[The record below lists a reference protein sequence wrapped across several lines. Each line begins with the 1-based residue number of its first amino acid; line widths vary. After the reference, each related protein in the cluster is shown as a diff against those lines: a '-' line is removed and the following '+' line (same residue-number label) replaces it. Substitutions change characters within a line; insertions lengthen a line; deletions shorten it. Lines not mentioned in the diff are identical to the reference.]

1 VSVLVAVGT
10 RIGET
15 TASQSLFWFREWREN
30 AVDPPA
36 PPATRVK
43 LPLVTVHPDMSVSK
57 PYVRGPG
64 AASRSATSWNVRVA
78 GGASSDAVVTVNGIV
93 SPQPTLFP
101 GSGAGL
107 DYAMVKWADA
117 FFRAGLHMAIGLTSP
132 AWPEEFRADRQ
143 KLFPDIDFAKVDVEH
158 AQSQLRAH
166 ASLIDLQLRDGRAFL
181 GGDAPGLLDIHAWTV
196 PWFARP
202 WMPVVNDLLA
212 AFPRLSAW
220 EARVAAL
227 GEGERQPIACAEA
240 FAAARAAKPLAGSIE
255 AGDAQGL
262 KAGEMVDVGPEEE
275 MRRGDVRGAVFSAS
289 SNEIAVRR
297 SDPRCGE
304 VVVHFPRLGY
314 RVRRI

>member
-1 VSVLVAVGT
+1 MTDLILHSYDGSPFTQRVLKMLAIKRAHWRWVETPMMLPKEDLVALTGGYRGT
-10 RIGET
+10 PVLQIGADVYIDSQRI
-15 TASQSLFWFREWREN
+15 ARELE
-30 AVDPPA
+30 
-36 PPATRVK
+36 
-43 LPLVTVHPDMSVSK
+43 
-57 PYVRGPG
+57 
-64 AASRSATSWNVRVA
+64 SRF
-78 GGASSDAVVTVNGIV
+78 
-93 SPQPTLFP
+93 PEPTLFP
-101 GSGAGL
+101 GAGAGL

-181 GGDAPGLLDIHAWTV
+181 GGDAPGMLDIHAWTV

-240 FAAARAAKPLAGSIE
+240 FAAARSAKPLAGSIE

-289 SNEIAVRR
+289 ANEIAVRR

>member
-1 VSVLVAVGT
+1 MTDLILHSYDGSPFTQRVLKMLAIKRARWRWVETPMMLPKEDLVALTGGYRGT
-10 RIGET
+10 PVLQIGADVYIDSQRI
-15 TASQSLFWFREWREN
+15 ARELEN
-30 AVDPPA
+30 RIA
-36 PPATRVK
+36 
-43 LPLVTVHPDMSVSK
+43 
-57 PYVRGPG
+57 
-64 AASRSATSWNVRVA
+64 
-78 GGASSDAVVTVNGIV
+78 
-93 SPQPTLFP
+93 QPTLFP
-101 GSGAGL
+101 GGGVGL

-227 GEGERQPIACAEA
+227 GEGERQPITCDEA

-255 AGDAQGL
+255 DGDAQGL
-262 KAGEMVDVGPEEE
+262 KAGEVVEVGPEEE
-275 MRRGDVRGAVFSAS
+275 MRRGDVRGAVVSAS
-289 SNEIAVRR
+289 ANEIAVRR

-304 VVVHFPRLGY
+304 VVVHFPRLAY
-314 RVRRI
+314 RVRRV

>member
-1 VSVLVAVGT
+1 MTDLILHSYDGSPFTQRALKMLAIKRARWRWVETPMMLPKDDLVALTGGYRGT
-10 RIGET
+10 PVLQIGADVYIDTQRI
-15 TASQSLFWFREWREN
+15 ARELEN
-30 AVDPPA
+30 
-36 PPATRVK
+36 R
-43 LPLVTVHPDMSVSK
+43 
-57 PYVRGPG
+57 
-64 AASRSATSWNVRVA
+64 
-78 GGASSDAVVTVNGIV
+78 I
-93 SPQPTLFP
+93 PQPTLFP
-101 GSGAGL
+101 AGGVGL

-132 AWPEEFRADRQ
+132 AWPAEFRADRQ

-166 ASLIDLQLRDGRAFL
+166 AFLIELQLRDGRAFL
-181 GGDAPGLLDIHAWTV
+181 GGDAPGMLDIHAWTV

-212 AFPRLSAW
+212 AFPRMAAW

-227 GEGERQPIACAEA
+227 GEGDRQPITIEDA
-240 FAAARAAKPLAGSIE
+240 FAAARAATPLAGAIE
-255 AGDAQGL
+255 PGDAQGL
-262 KAGEMVDVGPEEE
+262 QAGEMVDVGPEEE
-275 MRRGDVRGAVFSAS
+275 MRRGDVRGAVVGASAD
-289 SNEIAVRR
+289 EIAVRR